1 MLRASQ
7 VTLLVKN
14 QSANAGAVRDL
25 GSIPGPG
32 RFPGGEHGNP
42 PQYSCLENPM
52 NRGNWQATILRV
64 EKSQRLLKRLSAHT
78 HLSSIMSFY
87 KRICV
92 TASYKLQ
99 S

>member
-1 MLRASQ
+1 MPM
-7 VTLLVKN
+7 VVKN
-14 QSANAGAVRDL
+14 LCATAGDIRDVGL
-25 GSIPGPG
+25 IPGLG
-32 RFPGGEHGNP
+32 ISPGGEHGNP